1 MSGETGTEVRRE
13 EALQCVER
21 QGQRCGEQARGRS
34 RVASRAR
41 DMSRQHAS
49 NRHATAHDMSLT
61 DARGVPP
68 PPRAL
73 GQARTRACG
82 SRGTSVSGERC
93 VGRRDTSV
101 KTREERQAQERR
113 AEIEERM
120 LCNCAC
126 ACTLM
131 HARPRT
137 TDNDTDA

>member
-1 MSGETGTEVRRE
+1 MCRETGTEVRRE

-21 QGQRCGEQARGRS
+21 QGQRCGEQAR
-34 RVASRAR
+34 
-41 DMSRQHAS
+41 
-49 NRHATAHDMSLT
+49 DMSLT

-137 TDNDTDA
+137 TDN